1 MDAEFWHERWDANQI
16 GFHQEQGNV
25 LLKKHFAK
33 LNLSAGSRVFIPLC
47 GKTKDIAWLLINK
60 YRVVG
65 AELSE
70 IAVKALFDEL
80 GIVAEV
86 AEAGKLRH
94 YRAKNIDI
102 FVGDIFAVSAEL
114 LGSVDAIYDRAA
126 LVALPLDMR
135 AKYSRHMVNIALSA
149 PQLIICF
156 EYDQALQPGPPF
168 SISEIE
174 LRGHYAKSYTLQ
186 CLERVPVEGGLKGG
200 VAAEEV
206 VWQGLGLVE
215 S

>member
-1 MDAEFWHERWDANQI
+1 MDAEFWHERWDANEI
-16 GFHQEQGNV
+16 GFHQKQGNA
-25 LLKKHFAK
+25 LLKTHFSK

-86 AEAGKLRH
+86 VEAGKLRH
-94 YRAKNIDI
+94 YRAENIDI
-102 FVGDIFAVSAEL
+102 FVGDIFEVSAEL
-114 LGSVDAIYDRAA
+114 LGGVDAIYDRAA
-126 LVALPLDMR
+126 LVALPADMR
-135 AKYSRHMVNIALSA
+135 VRYSRHMVDISRAA

-156 EYDQALQPGPPF
+156 EYDQDLQHGPPF
-168 SISEIE
+168 SISETE
-174 LRGHYAKSYTLQ
+174 LRRHYDKSYAVR
-186 CLERVPVEGGLKGG
+186 CVERVNVKGGLKGG
-200 VAAEEV
+200 VAADEV
-206 VWQGLGLVE
+206 VWLLARPKA
-215 S
+215 

>member
-1 MDAEFWHERWDANQI
+1 MDAEFWHERWDANEI
-16 GFHQEQGNV
+16 GFHQKQGNA
-25 LLKKHFAK
+25 LLKAHFSK

-70 IAVKALFDEL
+70 IAVKALFEEL
-80 GIVAEV
+80 GVVPDVLVAGELRRYH
-86 AEAGKLRH
+86 AE
-94 YRAKNIDI
+94 NIDI
-102 FVGDIFAVSAEL
+102 FVGDIFDVSAEL

-135 AKYSRHMVNIALSA
+135 AKYSRHMMDITLSA

-156 EYDQALQPGPPF
+156 EYQQELQQGPPF
-168 SISEIE
+168 SISEVE
-174 LRGHYAKSYTLQ
+174 LRDHYDKSYTVQ
-186 CLERVPVEGGLKGG
+186 CLERVPVDGGLKGG
-200 VAAEEV
+200 VSADEV
-206 VWQGLGLVE
+206 VWLLAR
-215 S
+215 STA

>member
-1 MDAEFWHERWDANQI
+1 MDAEFWHERWDANEI
-16 GFHQEQGNV
+16 GFHQKQGNA

-47 GKTKDIAWLLINK
+47 GKTQDIAWLLINK

-80 GIVAEV
+80 GMVSEV
-86 AEAGKLRH
+86 VEVGKLRH
-94 YRAKNIDI
+94 YRAENIDI
-102 FVGDIFAVSAEL
+102 FVGDIFDVSAEL

-126 LVALPLDMR
+126 LVALPLGMR
-135 AKYSRHMVNIALSA
+135 AKYSRHMMDIALSA

-156 EYDQALQPGPPF
+156 EYDQALQQGPPF

-174 LRGHYAKSYTLQ
+174 LRGHYAKSYTMQ

-200 VAAEEV
+200 VAADEV
-206 VWQGLGLVE
+206 VWQCLDLVE